1 MIETVPVVAAVF
13 AILAGLIHV
22 YIFVMESVTWTSA
35 RTRATFGVASEE
47 EALVTREMAY
57 NQGWYNLF
65 LAIGAIGGAVVGMA
79 ASGATQT
86 AGAAIMVFSTA
97 CMAAAALVLITR
109 NSAMARPAAIQGVLP
124 LLAVVTA
131 LLLG

>member
-1 MIETVPVVAAVF
+1 MVETVPVVAAVF
-13 AILAGLIHV
+13 AVLAGLIHV
-22 YIFVMESVTWTSA
+22 YIFVMESLTWTSA
-35 RTRATFGVASEE
+35 RTRATFGVGSEA
-47 EALVTREMAY
+47 EALATRELAY

-65 LAIGAIGGAVVGMA
+65 LAAGAIGGAVVGLV
-79 ASGATQT
+79 ASGPTQT

-109 NSAMARPAAIQGVLP
+109 NSAMARAAAVQGVLP